1 MKTPSGANL
10 TAQRILAVIA
20 CLALGVIFWDSPVV
34 YPLKLLVVMMHES
47 GHALGTL
54 LVGGAVDEISIR
66 PDQSGQC
73 LSLLPPGTFGKV
85 FVYSAGYVGSAIAG
99 AGLLI
104 ATLRFRLRHWVLG
117 AACVWLAVMG
127 LIYAGDPF
135 TWIFCMVTAA
145 VMGLGARFLS
155 DEVVDVVNLFLAAF
169 SGLYVVFDVRDDLWN
184 SSVRAVSDASLLA
197 EVTLVPSLIWAA
209 LWTVAALAIL
219 GLALWISLRPRKL
232 RASMTRFVGG

>member
-10 TAQRILAVIA
+10 TARRVIAVIA
-20 CLALGVIFWDSPVV
+20 SVVVGVVFWDSPLV

-54 LVGGAVDEISIR
+54 LVGGAVDQISIR

-73 LSLLPPGTFGKV
+73 LSLLPPGLFGKV

-99 AGLLI
+99 GALLI
-104 ATLRFRLRHWVLG
+104 ATLRFGLRRWVLG

-127 LIYAGDPF
+127 LVYAGDPF
-135 TWIFCMVTAA
+135 TWIFCLVTAGA
-145 VMGLGARFLS
+145 MGLGARFLP
-155 DEVVDVVNLFLAAF
+155 DGAVDVVNLFIAAF

-184 SSVRAVSDASLLA
+184 SSVRAMSDAALLA
-197 EVTLVPSLIWAA
+197 ELTYVPSLLWAA
-209 LWTVAALAIL
+209 LWTVAALGVL
-219 GLALWISLRPRKL
+219 GLALWISLRPTRRV
-232 RASMTRFVGG
+232 RASRFAGA